1 MAVIQKIRNKYG
13 KVTVFFIVLA
23 LIGFILMDAA
33 SGRLGDLF
41 GRDSS
46 VATVNGEKIDVR
58 DYQQR
63 IKEYEILYNYSSKG
77 RTLDDATR
85 AQINE
90 QALRELIS
98 EKLMMEE
105 CEKLGITSTKEE
117 ERDLIYGAAPDPI
130 VQQYPVFAN
139 PDTRMFDPQRIKAFE
154 QQVDQYDPTGKAREE
169 WEAIKAYVLRN
180 NLSKKYNNLL
190 TNFVYTPK
198 YVLDKQLNEQAN
210 IASVKFVKVPFSIIN
225 DAEIKLT
232 DEDLTAYMKKREKQY
247 SIEEP
252 TRSIEYVSFD
262 VIPSA
267 EDTARALGTLNQL
280 RDEFTTTTD
289 AESFVNRN
297 SEEPFNPAF
306 VNKQSFMSM
315 YSDSIMNLPAGA
327 VYGPYFDNGMYKI
340 TRILEKRTMP
350 DSVKCRHILVKT
362 EDANQPMLSDSAAKI
377 KLDSA
382 IAAINSGTP
391 FAAAVEKYSD
401 DPGSKQTAG
410 EYTFTLQQKAQ
421 LSKEFA
427 DFAFEGKPGE
437 KKTVKVDNDAYAGYH
452 YIEILEQKGMQ
463 PAVKMATVSKALYPG
478 DNTENAAYAKA
489 TEFAGRNNTAKAF
502 DEAVKKDNANKRN
515 GDNVKANDFMI
526 AGFGSAREVI
536 RWMYDAEV
544 GDVSPVFA
552 LDNRYVVAKLS
563 GKQEKGLM
571 KLDAAMRPSI
581 EAAVRAEKKA
591 EMLKNKYKSATT
603 LDAIAQA
610 SGQPM
615 QQADSFNLSSPF
627 APNIGYEPKVVGYSF
642 YEGFKP
648 GVLSPAIKGQDGLI
662 YMNLLMRTTKPVPSD
677 PMIVNQQRAMI
688 DMQAKNTFGTVMQ
701 DVLRKN
707 ARIEYNTQN
716 L

>member
-1 MAVIQKIRNKYG
+1 MAVIQKIRDKYG
-13 KVTVFFIVLA
+13 KLTVFVIVLA
-23 LIGFILMDAA
+23 LVGFILMDAA
-33 SGRLGDLF
+33 SGRFGELL

-90 QALRELIS
+90 QALRELIN
-98 EKLMMEE
+98 EKLMEEE
-105 CEKLGITSTKEE
+105 CEKLGIASTKEE

-139 PDTRMFDPQRIKAFE
+139 PDTRMFDPQRVKAYE

-180 NLSKKYNNLL
+180 NLTKKYNNLL

-198 YVLDKQLNEQAN
+198 FLLDKQLLEQST
-210 IASVKFVKVPFSIIN
+210 IASARFVKVPFAIIN

-232 DEDLTAYMKKREKQY
+232 DDDLKAYMKKKEKQY
-247 SIEEP
+247 TIEEP

-262 VIPSA
+262 VMPST
-267 EDTARALGTLNQL
+267 EDTARALGSLNQL
-280 RDEFTTTTD
+280 KAEFASSAD

-306 VNKQSFMSM
+306 VNKASFMSM
-315 YSDSIMNLPAGA
+315 YADSIMNTGTGS
-327 VYGPYFDNGMYKI
+327 VYGPYFENGAYKM
-340 TRILEKRTMP
+340 TKVLEKRSMP
-350 DSVKCRHILVKT
+350 DSVKVRHILVKT
-362 EDANQPMLSDSAAKI
+362 EDANQPMLSDSAAKL

-382 IAAINSGTP
+382 IAAINTGAP
-391 FAAAVEKYSD
+391 FATVVERYSD

-410 EYTFTLQQKAQ
+410 EYTFTLQQKSQ

-427 DFAFEGKPGE
+427 DFAFEGNAGE

-452 YIEILEQKGMQ
+452 YIEIMEQKGVQ
-463 PAVKMATVSKALYPG
+463 PAIKIATVSKALYPG
-478 DNTENAAYAKA
+478 DATENAAYAKA
-489 TEFAGRNNTAKAF
+489 TEFAGRNGNAKAF
-502 DEAVKKDNANKRN
+502 DEAVKTQNLNKKN

-536 RWMYDAEV
+536 RWMYDV
-544 GDVSPVFA
+544 
-552 LDNRYVVAKLS
+552 
-563 GKQEKGLM
+563 
-571 KLDAAMRPSI
+571 DAAMRPSI

-591 EMLKNKYKSATT
+591 EILKNKYKSSASV
-603 LDAIAQA
+603 DAVAQA
-610 SGQPM
+610 TGQPV
-615 QQADSFNLSSPF
+615 QQADSFNLASPF
-627 APNIGYEPKVVGYSF
+627 APNLGYEPKAVGYCF

-648 GVLSPAIKGQDGLI
+648 NTLSPAITGQDGVI
-662 YMNLLMRTTKPVPSD
+662 FMSVIMRGTKPMPSD
-677 PMIVNQQRAMI
+677 PIIINQQKSML
-688 DMQAKNTFGTVMQ
+688 DMQSKNTMASVMQ
-701 DVLRKN
+701 EVLRKN
-707 ARIEYNTQN
+707 AEIEYNTQN